1 MADSSPENGRRLS
14 EVAKAAFRGK
24 SDNILVQLFRY
35 FGSSGV
41 AFVVDLSL
49 LYIITEWFGV
59 HYLISNIIAS
69 VTAMVSNYLL
79 SVLWVFSRRSI
90 NNRTAEFTIFMLTGV
105 AGLGLNQLLL
115 WLFTDIVGIYYM
127 ISKFFAAVIGYLSK
141 FFVRRNL
148 LFR

>member
-115 WLFTDIVGIYYM
+115 WLFTDVVGIYYM

>member
-1 MADSSPENGRRLS
+1 MSDPGQKPGRN
-14 EVAKAAFRGK
+14 AARIARSAFYGK

-41 AFVVDLSL
+41 ALVIDMSL
-49 LYIITEWFGV
+49 LYVITEWFGV

-69 VTAMVSNYLL
+69 VTAMISNYLL
-79 SVLWVFSRRSI
+79 SVFWVFSRRSVS
-90 NNRTAEFTIFMLTGV
+90 NRAAEFTVFMLTGI

-115 WLFTDIVGIYYM
+115 WLFTDIVGFYYM
-127 ISKFFAAVIGYLSK
+127 ISKFIAAVVGYLSK
-141 FFVRRNL
+141 FFVRRRL